1 MWAST
6 WNSDPMAE
14 ATEKNKRESIALART
29 LGGFDATM
37 IGVGAM
43 IGAGIFVLTGIAAGV
58 AGPALLLA
66 FLLNALMT
74 SFTAASYAELGS
86 AFPNAGGGY
95 LWVKQALSPLLGFLS
110 GWITWFG
117 HSVACSLYALGFGH
131 YTADLLNRIGLHPA
145 FVETEVLAIA
155 IAVAITVLFTYIN
168 LQGVSETGRVG
179 NILTLTKI
187 AILVVFVGFGLWSML
202 RQGDW
207 TSRFQPFFPTGLGG
221 VVMAAGLTT
230 IAFQGYEIIAQCGE
244 EICEPKRNLP
254 RATFAAIG
262 VVVII
267 YLGVAFVALGA
278 IQPPSSAITTW
289 DFLAQFKETA
299 IIEAARQLIP
309 FGAFVLIVGGLMST
323 MSALNAT
330 IYASSRVSFAMG
342 RDRNLPP
349 VFGQVHHKRHTPHW
363 AILIS
368 GSLITMMAIALPV
381 KSVASAADIMF
392 LLLFMM
398 VNVTSIRMRRTQP
411 DLDRGFRIPL
421 MPVIPILG
429 IVSQLFLILYL
440 FRLSPEAWYVGG
452 LWILSGLV
460 FYAAYASR
468 TEPMKEPF
476 KIIHQEIVSTK
487 RYSVLIPVADERQA
501 RLLGIMAA
509 AIARDRDGEIFAL
522 HVVRVPRQLGIT
534 DGRFFLKQG
543 KPILETVIAEAKALD
558 VPVNT
563 MIRFGRDVSQAVIDT
578 AHERHANLLLLS
590 WLGTTNTEG
599 RAFGSV
605 IDAVSKAPP
614 CDLAMVRFKH
624 QEDLHSILVPTAGGP
639 NASLALELAIT
650 QAREYERQVGIK
662 PHITALYVAQ
672 GGNPRLIDRGERAL
686 ARAIAPYDYP
696 IDRKVVSAPGIVEGI
711 LQQAEEHNLVVLGAT
726 EQAFFEQLLF
736 GALPAQV
743 ARECS
748 KTVIIAK
755 RYQGPVK
762 SWIQRRLF
770 GG

>member
-1 MWAST
+1 
-6 WNSDPMAE
+6 MATGAE
-14 ATEKNKRESIALART
+14 GNRQESVALVRT
-29 LGGFDATM
+29 LSGFDATM

-66 FLLNALMT
+66 FLLNAVVT
-74 SFTAASYAELGS
+74 CFTAASYAELGS
-86 AFPNAGGGY
+86 VFPNAGGGY
-95 LWVKQALSPLLGFLS
+95 LWVKQSLSPLFGFLS

-131 YTADLLNRIGLHPA
+131 YTADFLNRIGAYPA
-145 FVETEVLAIA
+145 FVETEALAITLAIA
-155 IAVAITVLFTYIN
+155 IIVLFTFIN
-168 LQGVSETGRVG
+168 LQGVSETGKVG
-179 NILTLTKI
+179 NILTLAKI
-187 AILVVFVGFGLWSML
+187 AILGLFVGFGLWGMAH
-202 RQGDW
+202 QGDW
-207 TSRFQPFFPTGLGG
+207 TSGLRPFFPTGLGG

-262 VVVII
+262 VVVVI

-278 IQPPSSAITTW
+278 VRPPSADITSW
-289 DFLAQFKETA
+289 AFLAEFEETA
-299 IIEAARQLIP
+299 IIEAARQLMP
-309 FGAFVLIVGGLMST
+309 LGAFVLIVGGLMST

-349 VFGQVHHKRHTPHW
+349 LFGQVHPRRHTPHW

-368 GSLITMMAIALPV
+368 GTLIAFVASVLPV

-398 VNVTSIRMRRTQP
+398 VNVTAIRMRALQP

-421 MPVIPILG
+421 MPLVPILG
-429 IVSQLFLILYL
+429 IVSQLLLIAYL

-452 LWILSGLV
+452 LWIACGLV
-460 FYAAYASR
+460 FYVAYAGR

-476 KIIHQEIVSTK
+476 KVIHQEIVTAK
-487 RYSVLIPVADERQA
+487 RYSVLIPVADETQA
-501 RLLGIMAA
+501 RLLGTLAA
-509 AIARDRDGEIFAL
+509 AIAKDKDGELFAL
-522 HVVRVPRQLGIT
+522 HVVRVPKQLGIT
-534 DGRFFLKQG
+534 DGRFFLKRG
-543 KPILETVIAEAKALD
+543 KPILERVIAEGKSRD

-563 MIRFGRDVSQAVIDT
+563 MIRFGRDVSQAIIE
-578 AHERHANLLLLS
+578 AARERDSKLMLLGWPGS
-590 WLGTTNTEG
+590 TGTEG

-605 IDAVSKAPP
+605 IDAISKTPP
-614 CDLAMVRFKH
+614 CDLAMIRFR
-624 QEDLHSILVPTAGGP
+624 EREEPRRILVPTAGGP
-639 NASLALELAIT
+639 NSSLALELAIS
-650 QAREYERQVGIK
+650 QAREYERARGVK
-662 PHITALYVAQ
+662 AHITALYITRDAHPQ
-672 GGNPRLIDRGERAL
+672 LMEAGKRAV
-686 ARAIAPYDYP
+686 ARAIASYDYP
-696 IDRKVVSAPGIVEGI
+696 IEPQTISAPGIVEGI
-711 LQQAEEHNLVVLGAT
+711 LEQADKYNLVVMGAT
-726 EQAFFEQLLF
+726 QQGFFDQLIF
-736 GALPAQV
+736 GAVPERV

-748 KTVIIAK
+748 KTVMIVK

-762 SWIQRRLF
+762 SWVQRRLLAAQA
-770 GG
+770 

>member
-1 MWAST
+1 
-6 WNSDPMAE
+6 MADG
-14 ATEKNKRESIALART
+14 APDNKQESVTLART

-58 AGPALLLA
+58 AGPALLIA
-66 FLLNALMT
+66 FLLNAIMT
-74 SFTAASYAELGS
+74 CFTAASYAELGS
-86 AFPNAGGGY
+86 VFPNAGGGY
-95 LWVKQALSPLLGFLS
+95 LWIKQTLSPVLGFLS

-131 YTADLLNRIGLHPA
+131 YAADFLNRIGLHPP
-145 FVETEVLAIA
+145 FVEKEVLAIA
-155 IAVAITVLFTYIN
+155 LAVAITILFSYIN
-168 LQGVSETGRVG
+168 LQGVSETGKVG
-179 NILTLTKI
+179 NILTLAKI
-187 AILVVFVGFGLWSML
+187 AILGLFVGFGLWSML
-202 RQGDW
+202 NQGDW
-207 TSRFQPFFPTGLGG
+207 TSRFQPFFPTGIGG

-278 IQPPSSAITTW
+278 VQSPIPGITTW
-289 DFLAQFKETA
+289 DFLAQFQETA
-299 IIEAARQLIP
+299 IIEAARQLMP
-309 FGAFVLIVGGLMST
+309 LGAFVLILGGLMST

-342 RDRNLPP
+342 RDRNLPSL
-349 VFGQVHHKRHTPHW
+349 FGQVHPKRHTPHR

-368 GSLITMMAIALPV
+368 GTLVAFMAIALPI

-398 VNVTSIRMRRTQP
+398 VNVTAIRMRRLRP

-421 MPVIPILG
+421 MPLVPILG
-429 IVSQLFLILYL
+429 IISQVVLIAYL

-452 LWILSGLV
+452 LWLVSGLI
-460 FYAAYASR
+460 FYVAYASR
-468 TEPMKEPF
+468 TEPMREPF

-487 RYSVLIPVADERQA
+487 RYSVLIPVADELQA
-501 RLLGIMAA
+501 RLLGILAA
-509 AIARDRDGEIFAL
+509 GIARDKEGEIFAL

-534 DGRFFLKQG
+534 DGRFFLKKG
-543 KPILETVIAEAKALD
+543 KPILESVIGEAKALD

-563 MIRFGRDVSQAVIDT
+563 MIRFGRDVSQAIVDT
-578 AHERHANLLLLS
+578 ARERDSNLILLS
-590 WLGTTNTEG
+590 WLGTTSSEG

-605 IDAVSKAPP
+605 IDAVSKNPP
-614 CDLAMVRFKH
+614 CDLAMIRFRERKEL
-624 QEDLHSILVPTAGGP
+624 QRILVPTAGGP
-639 NASLALELAIT
+639 NASLALELAT
-650 QAREYERQVGIK
+650 AQAREYEREKGIK
-662 PHITALYVAQ
+662 PHITALYVV
-672 GGNPRLIDRGERAL
+672 RGDHPQLVELGKRTL
-686 ARAIAPYDYP
+686 AKAISPYEYP
-696 IDRKVVSAPGIVEGI
+696 IEPKVVSASGILEGI
-711 LQQAEEHNLVVLGAT
+711 LQQAEEHDFVVIGAT
-726 EQAFFEQLLF
+726 EEGFFEQLLF
-736 GALPAQV
+736 GTLPERV

-748 KTVIIAK
+748 KTVMIVK

-762 SWIQRRLF
+762 SWIQRRFLAAQA
-770 GG
+770 